1 MIIYLL
7 QKLQKTL
14 TFFKLSHGWQMLERS
29 LALKMTKNVF
39 AKYVITNQ
47 TREDEDDIVDEE
59 LNACFNELV
68 NSECDMTLEEYVK
81 FDAET
86 CSSLLQSAPI

>member
-39 AKYVITNQ
+39 AKCVITNQ
-47 TREDEDDIVDEE
+47 TRVDEE